1 MDNNILCLLA
11 SGILAFSLL
20 YTKSEKKNQSKI
32 NKLSNHNLHSHLD
45 NILENIHTN
54 SFDSELEIE
63 IKKKPKKK
71 KSKINQ
77 SQLHQLI
84 DDLDNKSDEVIDSIE
99 NNIIDS
105 KQNNIND
112 SIENNQNNDLKEN
125 NQNKTE
131 NNQELLSSRTNNQE
145 LLSSSTNNNESETD
159 YLTNILDKSI
169 NTNINQLDE
178 KNQYEEHNHILK
190 IKNQIEKNIDYIIN
204 NSNFDILNII
214 NNLKKDLYEAT
225 TLYDLKLILDFTN
238 DIIKLLSYTSKNNQN
253 NHNNHNTEIFDLEQ
267 NNLLLNRT
275 FNK

>member
-1 MDNNILCLLA
+1 MI
-11 SGILAFSLL
+11 
-20 YTKSEKKNQSKI
+20 
-32 NKLSNHNLHSHLD
+32 
-45 NILENIHTN
+45 
-54 SFDSELEIE
+54 
-63 IKKKPKKK
+63 
-71 KSKINQ
+71 KINQ

-84 DDLDNKSDEVIDSIE
+84 DDLDNKSDELIESIE
-99 NNIIDS
+99 NNINDS
-105 KQNNIND
+105 KQIQ
-112 SIENNQNNDLKEN
+112 NNQNKNKN
-125 NQNKTE
+125 IKKSKNKTE
-131 NNQELLSSRTNNQE
+131 NNQELLSSSTNNQE
-145 LLSSSTNNNESETD
+145 LLSSSTNNNESEFD

-225 TLYDLKLILDFTN
+225 TLYDLQLILDFTN
-238 DIIKLLSYTSKNNQN
+238 DIIKLLSYTDEHNQN
-253 NHNNHNTEIFDLEQ
+253 NNNNNTEIFDLEQ